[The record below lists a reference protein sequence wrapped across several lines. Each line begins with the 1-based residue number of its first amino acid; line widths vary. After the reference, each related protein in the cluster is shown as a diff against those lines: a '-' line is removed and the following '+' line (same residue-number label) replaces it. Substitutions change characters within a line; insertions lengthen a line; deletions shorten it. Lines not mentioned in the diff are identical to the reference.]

1 MVAIMANRFRW
12 IPVTMANRFGWIP
25 ATMDGCHRERRSD
38 KRKVGKKRL
47 FTERGCEKEGRGEG
61 NGRRVVKRFPTE
73 WSHLSFFSPSG
84 ITFGRFILVFCHLI
98 YFGMWWWLKRRRR
111 RRRKRS
117 WRRRRRS
124 KGPSGPCLK
133 SKALRQS

>member
-73 WSHLSFFSPSG
+73 WSHLSFFLPLRNY
-84 ITFGRFILVFCHLI
+84 IWTFYSRLLSFDLFPNVVVVEEEEEEEKEEKLEEEEEEQGTIWS
-98 YFGMWWWLKRRRR
+98 M
-111 RRRKRS
+111 S
-117 WRRRRRS
+117 
-124 KGPSGPCLK
+124 
-133 SKALRQS
+133 